1 MDTLQLGL
9 DLGGTKL
16 LGIAATPDHQIRYQ
30 KKILL
35 PDTVDL
41 KIIVKLL
48 AEMVTHLLEANGSS
62 LPEAVGLS
70 IPSPVDV
77 DRGIAKHLV
86 SFGLKNVPL
95 VRLLESQIGCR
106 VIMDNDV
113 NLVTLAEYHLGA
125 GRNAHSLYTFYPGT
139 GLGGGYIQHG
149 KLVRGF
155 NYTAAEVGHM
165 VILTEQNGERRY
177 RTLESIVS
185 NRGFRSLYQE
195 AIKSGRTSILAGK
208 AVFRSGDLVAAW
220 VTGDEVVRELL
231 TFQAEIQG
239 IGIANVINITGV
251 ERIILG
257 GNVYHKLKDELLPIV
272 ESTARKYAIGNGM
285 DGVEIR
291 LNELGN
297 EAPALGATLLL

>member
-1 MDTLQLGL
+1 MNNVRFGL

-16 LGIAATPDHQIRYQ
+16 LGLVTTPDQNILYQ
-30 KKILL
+30 KKTLL
-35 PDTVDL
+35 PQPVDL
-41 KIIVKLL
+41 NTIVRLL
-48 AEMVTHLLEANGSS
+48 AAMVADLQSGAGCDP
-62 LPEAVGLS
+62 PERIGLS
-70 IPSPVDV
+70 VPSPVDV
-77 DRGIAKHLV
+77 ELGVAKHLV
-86 SFGLKNVPL
+86 SFGLENIPL
-95 VRLLESQIGCR
+95 SRMLEEKIGRR
-106 VIMDNDV
+106 VVMDNDV

-125 GRNAHSLYTFYPGT
+125 GRGVQSLYTFYPGT

-165 VILTEQNGERRY
+165 VILMEQNGERRY

-185 NRGFRSLYQE
+185 NRGFRSMFKDAL
-195 AIKSGRTSILAGK
+195 KSGRTSILAGETS
-208 AVFRSGDLVAAW
+208 FRSGDLVRAW
-220 VTGDEVVRELL
+220 KSGDEVVRDLL

-257 GNVYHKLKDELLPIV
+257 GNVYHKLKEELLPIV
-272 ESTARKYAIGNGM
+272 EYTARKYAIGNGM
-285 DGVEIR
+285 DDVEIR